1 MLNIAKFIIASS
13 LVLSFLIN
21 LSSAKSRHRSM
32 TLEVTAGY
40 EDCFFLE
47 DVKSGQ
53 TIDFEYQVTS
63 SSSPTGNNDIT
74 VRIHSPP
81 PEPRQVY
88 ENNMLT
94 EGSYNGEAEE
104 TGDYK
109 ICLDNKVSTWSD
121 KTVWFE
127 VQVEDP
133 EDDYDDDYMD
143 SEEWEAI
150 KANNEDTE
158 EMFNMKMEE
167 IKTSVH
173 DVRINVGKIRHF
185 QFMLGAQMSKDTH
198 QVDGNLERINFWS
211 VVHLLIMVVVGFT
224 QVFMVKQL
232 FEDKSM
238 VKNLIAST

>member
-1 MLNIAKFIIASS
+1 MFKIGRFISS
-13 LVLSFLIN
+13 YLVLSQAFY
-21 LSSAKSRHRSM
+21 LSLAKSRHRQM
-32 TLEVTAGY
+32 TLEVAAGY

-47 DVKSGQ
+47 DVKNGQ

-74 VRIHSPP
+74 VRIQSPSP
-81 PEPRQVY
+81 NFNTIY
-88 ENNMLT
+88 ENKMVT
-94 EGSYNGEAEE
+94 EGSFNGEAEDS
-104 TGDYK
+104 GDYR

-143 SEEWEAI
+143 SEEWDAI

-158 EMFNMKMEE
+158 KIFEMKMDE

-198 QVDGNLERINFWS
+198 QVGGNLERINFWS
-211 VVHLLIMVVVGFT
+211 VIHLLIMFVVGFT
-224 QVFMVKQL
+224 QVCK
-232 FEDKSM
+232 
-238 VKNLIAST
+238 

>member
-1 MLNIAKFIIASS
+1 MWTISRFIRSC
-13 LVLSFLIN
+13 LVLSYVFDM
-21 LSSAKSRHRSM
+21 SSAKSRHRQM
-32 TLEVTAGY
+32 TLEVTAGK
-40 EDCFFLE
+40 EDCFFL
-47 DVKSGQ
+47 DGVKSGQ

-63 SSSPTGNNDIT
+63 SSSPTGQNDIT
-74 VRIHSPP
+74 VRIHTPAPSFNTI
-81 PEPRQVY
+81 Y
-88 ENNMLT
+88 ENNMVT
-94 EGSYNGEAEE
+94 EGSFNGEAEDA
-104 TGDYK
+104 GDYK

-143 SEEWEAI
+143 SEEWENI
-150 KANNEDTE
+150 KLNNEDTE
-158 EMFNMKMEE
+158 KLFEMKMEE

-173 DVRINVGKIRHF
+173 DVRINVGKTRHF
-185 QFMLGAQMSKDTH
+185 QFMLGAQMSKDTK
-198 QVDGNLERINFWS
+198 QVESNLERINFWS
-211 VVHLLIMVVVGFT
+211 VIHLLLMLLVGFT

>member
-1 MLNIAKFIIASS
+1 MMKTVRIISS
-13 LVLSFLIN
+13 WLILSHLIY
-21 LSSAKSRHRSM
+21 LTAGKSRHRQM
-32 TLEVTAGY
+32 TVEVAAGY

-47 DVKSGQ
+47 DVKKDQ
-53 TIDFEYQVTS
+53 AIDFEYQVTS

-74 VRIHSPP
+74 VRIYSPA
-81 PEPRQVY
+81 PEFRTVY
-88 ENNMLT
+88 ENKMFT
-94 EGSYNGEAEE
+94 EGRYEGDADDS
-104 TGDYK
+104 GDYK

-143 SEEWEAI
+143 SEEWERI
-150 KANNEDTE
+150 KSNNEDTE
-158 EMFNMKMEE
+158 ELFNMKVEE

-198 QVDGNLERINFWS
+198 QVDGNFERINFWS
-211 VVHLLIMVVVGFT
+211 VVHLLIMILVGFT

-238 VKNLIAST
+238 VKNLVAST

>member
-1 MLNIAKFIIASS
+1 MWKITRFISS
-13 LVLSFLIN
+13 CLVLSQIFDM
-21 LSSAKSRHRSM
+21 SSAKSRHRQM
-32 TLEVTAGY
+32 TLEVAAGY

-47 DVKSGQ
+47 EVKSGQ

-63 SSSPTGNNDIT
+63 SSSPTGQNDIS
-74 VRIHSPP
+74 VRIHTPAPSFNT
-81 PEPRQVY
+81 VY
-88 ENNMLT
+88 ENNMVT
-94 EGSYNGEAEE
+94 EGSFNGEATES
-104 TGDYK
+104 GDYR

-127 VQVEDP
+127 IQVEDP

-143 SEEWEAI
+143 SEEWENI
-150 KANNEDTE
+150 KKNNEDTE
-158 EMFNMKMEE
+158 SMFEMKIDE

-173 DVRINVGKIRHF
+173 DVRINVGKMRHF

-198 QVDGNLERINFWS
+198 QVGSNLEKINFWS
-211 VVHLLIMVVVGFT
+211 VVHLLIMCLVGFT